1 MAFTFDGTTFAH
13 TVWIENITPWN
24 ATGEVVFPIGSTLA
38 DATGNAVFLLK
49 GYSNKTI
56 SVSGFIGTYSTLSL
70 FHDQIETI
78 EAKILAGTIGTA
90 VINGVSY
97 TNCRVISVSIGKIQ
111 KGKIINSSASSSGIF
126 AACQFTLEQIKR

>member
-13 TVWIENITPWN
+13 TVFVENITPWN

-38 DATGNAVFLLK
+38 GATGNSVFLLK

-56 SVSGFIGTYSTLSL
+56 SLSGFIGTYSTLSL
-70 FHDQIETI
+70 FHDQIEAI

-90 VINGVSY
+90 VINGESI

-111 KGKIINSSASSSGIF
+111 KGKITDSSSASSGLF
-126 AACQFTLEQIKR
+126 AACQFTLEQVSR